1 MSGTIYVG
9 IDPGKSGAVGVIYP
23 DGTVDAWHN
32 PVIVERKTTSAKLK
46 SGPRKGQNAKRRTEK
61 RHNDLDGRLCLLLPF
76 ARLARKGQEVI
87 VTLEHIS
94 SMPRDG
100 KVQAFAFGYDFG
112 TWEMALVALKLK
124 YLMVRPNVWR
134 PAMVGKEA
142 DKRDSLILCRRLYPK
157 LDLPLAK
164 DEARAEAIL
173 LADWQRR
180 KLNGLEMPYKE
191 ESKSDG

>member
-1 MSGTIYVG
+1 MSKGQIWGG

-32 PVIVERKTTSAKLK
+32 PVIIERKTTASKLK
-46 SGPRKGQNAKRRTEK
+46 SGPRKGQNVKRRTEK
-61 RHNDLDGRLCLLLPF
+61 RHNDLSGRLSLLLP
-76 ARLARKGQEVI
+76 LAKASRAGYDVI

-180 KLNGLEMPYKE
+180 KHMGLDMPFKE
-191 ESKSDG
+191 EPKS